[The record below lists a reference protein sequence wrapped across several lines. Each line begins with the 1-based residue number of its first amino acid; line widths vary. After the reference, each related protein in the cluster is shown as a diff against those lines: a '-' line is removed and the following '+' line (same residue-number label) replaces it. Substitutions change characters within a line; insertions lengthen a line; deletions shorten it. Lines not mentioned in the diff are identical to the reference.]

1 MKSTARIIAAA
12 AAAAIYGGAAAQSL
26 DNALAA
32 YSQLDLDG
40 ATEILDRLKP
50 AARKGNE
57 DAIEQLRERITLAS
71 DMLARVQQLEILDS
85 MTVAADDFF
94 RAYKLHPSTGRLA
107 TADVVAGADSF
118 EIVEPVYVSENGDD
132 MIWVGYDSS
141 EAEYPAMMESVRLAD
156 GSWEAP
162 ARLFT
167 RADIFGDGIGGAL
180 SAPMLMADGVTV
192 YFAADGPASLGG
204 LDIFMARRNADG
216 FLQPTNVGMPYNSP
230 ADDYMMVIDEATGLG
245 WWATNRN
252 AAEGEVTIYIF
263 APSEMRVNYPADTEG
278 LADIAM
284 MRTVEFPADRGERLA
299 VLRDLMPA
307 RTETDE
313 FCFALPDGSVAT
325 CLTDFNNAEAR
336 DMMEDYLTAEKDLKS
351 ALTILAHKRLLY
363 GRGQHDLADDILA
376 AEADIDRRRSELKSL
391 RSAIARAE
399 SR

>member
-1 MKSTARIIAAA
+1 
-12 AAAAIYGGAAAQSL
+12 
-26 DNALAA
+26 
-32 YSQLDLDG
+32 
-40 ATEILDRLKP
+40 
-50 AARKGNE
+50 
-57 DAIEQLRERITLAS
+57 
-71 DMLARVQQLEILDS
+71 
-85 MTVAADDFF
+85 
-94 RAYKLHPSTGRLA
+94 
-107 TADVVAGADSF
+107 
-118 EIVEPVYVSENGDD
+118 

-141 EAEYPAMMESVRLAD
+141 EAEYPALMESVRLAD

-230 ADDYMMVIDEATGLG
+230 ADDYMMVIDEAAGLG

-307 RTETDE
+307 RAETDE
-313 FCFALPDGSVAT
+313 FRFALPDGSVAT

-336 DMMEDYLTAEKDLKS
+336 DMMEDYLAAEKDLKS
-351 ALTILAHKRLLY
+351 AMTILAHKRLLY
-363 GRGQHDLADDILA
+363 GRGQRDLADDILA
-376 AEADIDRRRSELKSL
+376 AEADIDRRRNELKSL